1 MTTGSDLW
9 FERGDVISAA
19 GAPDDRLLVVRDGLL
34 ALQIERARAARP
46 VWVALVGPGDIVGET
61 ALLDSRS
68 PRSWSAVALT
78 PSRVAEVR
86 VDEVEPAE
94 RESLLPL
101 AIEGLAARV
110 REQEDR
116 ATYLRT
122 ASASHRVAGCLCDL
136 VCLLDP
142 PPDSSVVEIERRMLT
157 QQQMAHYV
165 GCARDAV
172 NKTFASFAARGW
184 LELSPSHI
192 RVTDLPALRA
202 FSRPPVVAP
211 EQATPRTRRR
221 SELADRLQVL
231 AERQRAPRPQSTRG
245 AA

>member
-1 MTTGSDLW
+1 MTIGSDLW

-19 GAPDDRLLVVRDGLL
+19 GEPDDRLLVVRDGLL
-34 ALQIERARAARP
+34 ALQIDRARATRP
-46 VWVALVGPGDIVGET
+46 VWVALVGPGGTVGES
-61 ALLDSRS
+61 ALLDSPS
-68 PRSWSAVALT
+68 PRSWSAVALV

-86 VDEVEPAE
+86 VAVLEPSE
-94 RESLLPL
+94 QESLLPL
-101 AIEGLAARV
+101 AVESLAARV

-136 VCLLDP
+136 ARLLDP
-142 PPDSSVVEIERRMLT
+142 RHDSAVVEIERRILT
-157 QQQMAHYV
+157 QQQMALYI

-172 NKTFASFAARGW
+172 NKAIARFAVRGW
-184 LELSPSHI
+184 LELHPSRI
-192 RVTDLPALRA
+192 CVTDLPALRA
-202 FSRPPVVAP
+202 FSKPLVADPEHASARP
-211 EQATPRTRRR
+211 RRR

>member
-1 MTTGSDLW
+1 MW
-9 FERGDVISAA
+9 FERGDVVAAA

-34 ALQIERARAARP
+34 ALQIERAGAARP
-46 VWVALVGPGDIVGET
+46 VWVALVGPGGVVGET
-61 ALLDSRS
+61 ALLASRG

-78 PSRVAEVR
+78 RARVAEVR
-86 VDEVEPAE
+86 VDEVEAAE
-94 RESLLPL
+94 RASLLPL
-101 AIEGLAARV
+101 AVEGLAARV

-172 NKTFASFAARGW
+172 NKTIASFAARGW
-184 LELSPSHI
+184 LELSPGHI

-202 FSRPPVVAP
+202 FSRPPIVSP
-211 EQATPRTRRR
+211 ERTTPRTRQR
-221 SELADRLQVL
+221 SELVDRLLVL
-231 AERQRAPRPQSTRG
+231 AEGQLAPPRSQSTRG